1 MSEYILK
8 NFISG
13 NINALSPDISTDDPV
28 HFVVGFREDDGSD
41 EEPVITLVRNL
52 NSLRKK
58 YPEFLSRGRMIKPP
72 FKVTGDKWTLSTK
85 NRGLIEHD
93 SFFTSAW
100 LSPEG
105 KTAQFIGHRIITF
118 PMRRIS
124 RGIIFSWKDKRILD
138 YHQNMINCCHLI

>member
-8 NFISG
+8 NFISE

-105 KTAQFIGHRIITF
+105 KTAQFIINFLPYKQKVTMEKDGNKKLLELPELNAMII
-118 PMRRIS
+118 
-124 RGIIFSWKDKRILD
+124 D
-138 YHQNMINCCHLI
+138 